1 MGQLLEKVIR
11 RKGINISELAI
22 ALNVTR
28 RTIYNWFK
36 QEIIDEH
43 VMEKISN
50 VISYDFTQNKQIPKI
65 TKNVVSDGIIVKDEK
80 YWQDRYLDLL
90 ERYSKLLIKRLP

>member
-36 QEIIDEH
+36 QKVIDEH

-50 VISYDFTQNKQIPKI
+50 VISYDFAQNKQIPKI
-65 TKNVVSDGIIVKDEK
+65 TKNVVSDDIIVKDER

-90 ERYSKLLIKRLP
+90 ERYSKLLTKHLP

>member
-36 QEIIDEH
+36 QEVIDEQ
-43 VMEKISN
+43 VMERISN
-50 VISYDFTQNKQIPKI
+50 KISYDFSPNRQTPTVI
-65 TKNVVSDGIIVKDEK
+65 KNEVSDGKIVKDEQ
-80 YWQDRYLDLL
+80 YWQDRYVDLL

>member
-11 RKGINISELAI
+11 RKGINISELAV

-36 QEIIDEH
+36 QEVIDEQ

-50 VISYDFTQNKQIPKI
+50 TISYDFSPNRQTPTVIKSE
-65 TKNVVSDGIIVKDEK
+65 VGDGKVVKDEQ
-80 YWQDRYLDLL
+80 YWQDRYVDLL